1 MGAQRLSGQHQT
13 VRPEVPSM
21 SGAGTPQSM
30 LPVMRNGSRH
40 LPVRKRTPAPSST
53 SRASSRASQSANS
66 TEKLAWFP
74 CGSCTVWAGSLSAAA
89 SKASRSSFL
98 M

>member
-1 MGAQRLSGQHQT
+1 
-13 VRPEVPSM
+13 M

-53 SRASSRASQSANS
+53 SRASSRASQSAKV
-66 TEKLAWFP
+66 TEKDCWLP
-74 CGSCTVWAGSLSAAA
+74 SGSVTVWAGSLSSQAL
-89 SKASRSSFL
+89 KPSRNLFW